1 MPLTPYGLREWGIM
15 LLIGGGLIA
24 AAAAM
29 GWWIVAG
36 FLLLALLAGLAFFRD
51 PVRRVR
57 PQTRPGELLAP
68 ADGRISA
75 IERVAEHEAVDGPA
89 VVIRIYLSVFN
100 VHVNRSPCPAEV
112 LATRHQPGRHLDVR
126 DPASARE
133 NEWLLMSLRRS
144 EDGVRL
150 GVRQIA
156 GLVARRIVCGV
167 DPGRRLDRGQK
178 YGMIKFGS
186 STELI
191 VPDAAGLEV
200 AVELGQRVAAG
211 RTLMAV
217 LPPASGGEEPS
228 VD

>member
-1 MPLTPYGLREWGIM
+1 MPLTSYGLREWGIM
-15 LLIGGGLIA
+15 LLVGGGLIA

-36 FLLLALLAGLAFFRD
+36 VLLLALLAGLAFFRD

-57 PQTRPGELLAP
+57 PPARPGELLAP

-75 IERVAEHEAVDGPA
+75 IERVPTHEAVDGPA

-100 VHVNRSPCPAEV
+100 VHVNRCPCPAEV
-112 LATRHQPGRHLDVR
+112 LGTRHQPGRHLDVR

-133 NEWLLMSLRRS
+133 NEWLLMSLRRTD
-144 EDGVRL
+144 DGVRI

-167 DPGRRLDRGQK
+167 TTGRRLDRGQK

-191 VPDAAGLEV
+191 VPETPGLEI
-200 AVELGQRVAAG
+200 AVDLGDRVAAG

-217 LPPASGGEEPS
+217 LPLAAASASPEA
-228 VD
+228 